1 MNVKRPKRSILNQ
14 YFAELPH
21 FDIFEVA
28 LSYDT
33 IICKLKCTDHQPLY
47 VIMSYTTKTQEA
59 WEKLHS

>member
-28 LSYDT
+28 LSYNT

-47 VIMSYTTKTQEA
+47 VIMSYTTTRQ
-59 WEKLHS
+59 